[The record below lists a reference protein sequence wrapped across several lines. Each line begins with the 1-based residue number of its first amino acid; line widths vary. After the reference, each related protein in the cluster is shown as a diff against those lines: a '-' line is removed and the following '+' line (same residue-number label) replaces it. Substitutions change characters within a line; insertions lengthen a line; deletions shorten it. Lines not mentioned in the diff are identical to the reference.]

1 MRNIYSVLV
10 VFFLLF
16 SCDDGD
22 IITVQL
28 EFGDTFETCG
38 ELVVYKTKTDP
49 NESLS
54 LQITKTPAVTL
65 ESLLETEIDATN
77 PLFVNLVNNAPN
89 FDGSETIFN
98 YRTYG
103 SAIPSNLFCNDVP
116 PANLNVTQDYVSTGV
131 SADFLITL
139 IEDDGD
145 GIPAELEDINN
156 NGDLDD
162 DDTDNDGLPN
172 YLDDDDDGDNV
183 KTATENPNYSTTDG
197 LANAQD
203 TDDDGTPDYLDIDDD
218 DDMVLTRDE
227 ENDSEDQNPT
237 NDITNN
243 SIGPDYL
250 NDEVSNTV
258 PATAFRIHTISQSFN
273 VQLQL
278 SNINISI
285 LSQDTMDFGT
295 LDNGTST
302 NQSREITPPF

>member
-1 MRNIYSVLV
+1 MRKIYSVLV
-10 VFFLLF
+10 VFFLLL

-49 NESLS
+49 DESLS

-65 ESLLETEIDATN
+65 ESLLETEIDPAN
-77 PLFVNLVNNAPN
+77 PLFVNLVEATPQ
-89 FDGSETIFN
+89 FSGSETIFN

-103 SAIPSNLFCNDVP
+103 STIPNNLFCNDVP
-116 PANLNVTQDYVSTGV
+116 PANLNITQDYVSNGV
-131 SADFLITL
+131 NAEFLITL

-162 DDTDNDGLPN
+162 DDTDGDGLPN

-183 KTATENPNYSTTDG
+183 KTSTENPNYSITDG

-203 TDDDGTPDYLDIDDD
+203 TDSDGTPDYLDDDDD

-250 NDEVSNTV
+250 NSEVNNTI
-258 PATAFRIHTISQSFN
+258 PATAYRIHTISQSFN

-278 SNINISI
+278 SNINIGI
-285 LSQDTMDFGT
+285 LSQDTMDFGS
-295 LDNGTST
+295 LEGGSSTSR
-302 NQSREITPPF
+302 QITPTFP